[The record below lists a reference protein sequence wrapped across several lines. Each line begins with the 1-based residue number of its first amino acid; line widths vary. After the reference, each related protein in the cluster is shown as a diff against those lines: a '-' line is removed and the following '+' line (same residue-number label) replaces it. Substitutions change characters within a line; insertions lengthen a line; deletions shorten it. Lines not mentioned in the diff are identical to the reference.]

1 MGVNVAKKTTMKK
14 REKSLPELIKAYK
27 KNHKLTRVDTNI
39 GRCYT
44 PDVMDQ
50 STWKPSVTTMENII
64 SKGIMFERW
73 IANFGGY
80 DKVCDYVGKKAD
92 DGTLVHEYI
101 EDLLNKGKV
110 DLPKDTEEHIK
121 KYMQSFIEWYNEA
134 DIIPVEL
141 ELQLYH
147 KDVPFSGTADL
158 VGYLDGKLVMIDWKT
173 GNEYPTNHQIQ
184 LSCYMYLFNT
194 LFPKYQ
200 VKEIYCLYVK
210 SGWRKKPTF
219 KLREYK
225 YDSLI
230 YKALTYLFN
239 FNLAAN
245 KTKVASKVG
254 KVLPNTYKIKR
265 RK

>member
-1 MGVNVAKKTTMKK
+1 MKK
-14 REKSLPELIKAYK
+14 LTPLKKKISKYK
-27 KNHKLTRVDTNI
+27 KSTNLFRIDTNV

-44 PDVMDQ
+44 PDPMNKLA
-50 STWKPSVTTMENII
+50 WKPSVTTLENII

-80 DKVCDYVGKKAD
+80 DKVCEYVGKKAD
-92 DGTLVHEYI
+92 AGTLVHELLEVLINDKSI
-101 EDLLNKGKV
+101 ELE
-110 DLPKDTEEHIK
+110 PDTPNYIK
-121 KYMQSFIEWYNEA
+121 KYIQSFVAWYEET
-134 DIIPVEL
+134 DIIPVDTEI
-141 ELQLYH
+141 QLYH
-147 KDVPFSGTADL
+147 DDISFSGTADL
-158 VGYLDGKLVMIDWKT
+158 ICYIDGQLCMVDFKT

-225 YDSLI
+225 YDSLV

-239 FNLAAN
+239 FNIAAN
-245 KTKVASKVG
+245 KTKVASK
-254 KVLPNTYKIKR
+254 LT
-265 RK
+265 

>member
-1 MGVNVAKKTTMKK
+1 MGVNMAKKQKSIIEQIKK
-14 REKSLPELIKAYK
+14 YK

-44 PDVMDQ
+44 PNVMDE

-64 SKGIMFERW
+64 SKGIMFEKW
-73 IANFGGY
+73 LANFGGY
-80 DKVCDYVGKKAD
+80 DKVNKYVGKKAD

-110 DLPKDTEEHIK
+110 ELPTDTEEHIK
-121 KYMQSFIEWYNEA
+121 KYMQSFIAWYEEA
-134 DIIPVEL
+134 DIVPVVQEL
-141 ELQLYH
+141 PLYH
-147 KDVPFSGTADL
+147 KDIPFSGTADL

-184 LSCYMYLFNT
+184 LSCYIYLFNEI
-194 LFPKYQ
+194 FPDHQ
-200 VKEIYCLYVK
+200 IKEIYCLYVK

-230 YKALTYLFN
+230 FKALTYLFN
-239 FNLAAN
+239 FNIKAT
-245 KTKVASKVG
+245 KTKVASKVE
-254 KVLPNTYKIKR
+254 KVLPNSYKIKR

>member
-173 GNEYPTNHQIQ
+173 GYEYPTNHQIQ
-184 LSCYMYLFNT
+184 LCCYKELFDQI
-194 LFPKYQ
+194 FPKDPI
-200 VKEIYCLYVK
+200 KHIYGLYVK
-210 SGWRKKPTF
+210 SGWRKKPTY

-225 YDSLI
+225 YDNKISE
-230 YKALTYLFN
+230 ALDYLWN
-239 FNLAAN
+239 FNNQAS
-245 KTKVASKVG
+245 KTKIKSKTEQ
-254 KVLPNTYKIKR
+254 VLPNTYKIKR